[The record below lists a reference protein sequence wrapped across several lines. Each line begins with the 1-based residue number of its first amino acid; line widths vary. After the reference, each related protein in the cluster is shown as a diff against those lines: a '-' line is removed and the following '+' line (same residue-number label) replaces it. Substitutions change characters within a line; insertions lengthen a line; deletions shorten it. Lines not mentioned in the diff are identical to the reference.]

1 MFQSYFFKY
10 SLFPLLDTVWTI
22 SSTDRSQ
29 KQWSNLV
36 SFPAKYI
43 ATYMTI
49 RWFSTKLSSNNLMI
63 YVPPILL
70 IDIIRIDFSRFQ
82 WTFLGSVFSS
92 KKHIDT
98 KD

>member
-36 SFPAKYI
+36 SFPAKYT

-82 WTFLGSVFSS
+82 WTFLGSVFQF
-92 KKHIDT
+92 
-98 KD
+98 

>member
-10 SLFPLLDTVWTI
+10 SLFPLLDTVWTM

-70 IDIIRIDFSRFQ
+70 IDIIRTDFSRFQ
-82 WTFLGSVFSS
+82 WTFLGLVFQF
-92 KKHIDT
+92 
-98 KD
+98 